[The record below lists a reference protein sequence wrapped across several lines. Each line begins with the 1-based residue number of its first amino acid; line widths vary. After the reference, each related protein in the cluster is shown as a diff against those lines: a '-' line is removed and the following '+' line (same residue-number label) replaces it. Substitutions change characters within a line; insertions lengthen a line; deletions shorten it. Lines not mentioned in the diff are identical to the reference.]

1 MNALDCVPGLLLGV
15 YQWMHSGEIFNL
27 FLIKLYLIF
36 SRQAI
41 KNSNYPE
48 KPLLTFHSLPAFI

>member
-1 MNALDCVPGLLLGV
+1 
-15 YQWMHSGEIFNL
+15 MHSAEISNL

-41 KNSNYPE
+41 KISEYTE
-48 KPLLTFHSLPAFI
+48 KPLLTFYFLPVFI